1 MGGPPELERSVR
13 GMASSEVRSVPERME
28 AVR

>member
-1 MGGPPELERSVR
+1 MGGPLELERSVR
-13 GMASSEVRSVPERME
+13 GMPSTEVQSDPEKME

>member
-1 MGGPPELERSVR
+1 MGGPLELERSVR
-13 GMASSEVRSVPERME
+13 GMASSKVRSVPERME